1 MKAAF
6 FLAIGIL
13 LGLGLAPGEAQA
25 AAIDCTRPT
34 LPITRFIC
42 NNPTLSRTDE
52 ALADVYSAATAA
64 TLDRPS
70 LEAAE
75 EKWFDDEVLSKNW
88 FAERHLPVD
97 AEQMLQAYERHM
109 DDLRATTQQWQK
121 VHAAMPADQL
131 AKSCLVLPPYA
142 QDGDCTVTTF
152 GSIEGDPTLRYQLQ
166 GFAKDNPAAAL
177 VVFQAS
183 GDDPHQF
190 VPLVA
195 GTAHRNGKA
204 ARYDVPGAI
213 NSRDGRFLIVDGAFT
228 DDDHADAFT
237 LYRYGERT
245 AFEIDTTSWLRD
257 LRQRLP
263 PGLTIGEDIAID
275 YVKMTATVVLARKSD
290 GGSNGHAEL
299 TLKIDQNRL
308 AIRDVKFVGT
318 NPDELGPNGQKA
330 RAERSARTTAQR
342 AQCRLGDVLGVE
354 AHLIVLHGR

>member
-1 MKAAF
+1 VNAAF

-13 LGLGLAPGEAQA
+13 LGLGLDPGWAQA
-25 AAIDCTRPT
+25 AAIDCTHPT
-34 LPITRFIC
+34 LPITQFIC

-52 ALADVYSAATAA
+52 ALADVYSAAAEA

-88 FAERHLPVD
+88 FAERRIPID

-121 VHAAMPADQL
+121 MHAAMPADQL

-152 GSIEGDPTLRYQLQ
+152 GTIQGDPTLRYQLQ
-166 GFAKDNPAAAL
+166 GFAKDNSAAAL
-177 VVFQAS
+177 IVFQVA
-183 GDDPHQF
+183 GNDADQF

-195 GTAHRNGKA
+195 GTAHRDGKA

-213 NSRDGRFLIVDGAFT
+213 NSPDGRFLIVDGAFIGS
-228 DDDHADAFT
+228 DQADAFT

-245 AFEIDTTSWLRD
+245 AYEIDTTSWLRD

-263 PGLTIGEDIAID
+263 PGLTIGEDVAID
-275 YVKMTATVVLARKSD
+275 YVKMTATIALARKSD
-290 GGSNGHAEL
+290 GGSNGHADL

-318 NPDELGPNGQKA
+318 DPTN
-330 RAERSARTTAQR
+330 
-342 AQCRLGDVLGVE
+342 
-354 AHLIVLHGR
+354 